1 MARDS
6 QDDEHDRLR
15 FQQRLW
21 GAAALAALAVILLPL
36 LLDGSGS
43 ESQFR
48 RVEQLREQPEVLDPE
63 EDVEKQ
69 NSSKPIASGTE
80 RSVKIRVGEED
91 PPDYLPPEN
100 EDSSKAA
107 LVGQDMDR
115 SLVGAP
121 VEALTAWVVQVGSFN
136 QEDNALSVRDEL
148 RRAGYPSFVSA
159 AEQGDAGLYR
169 VRIGPMIDEA
179 DARKT
184 EKAVS
189 ALLGRDAIT
198 VRYP

>member
-6 QDDEHDRLR
+6 QDDE
-15 FQQRLW
+15 
-21 GAAALAALAVILLPL
+21 
-36 LLDGSGS
+36 
-43 ESQFR
+43 
-48 RVEQLREQPEVLDPE
+48 QLREQPEALDPE
-63 EDVEKQ
+63 EDVENENDSKQ
-69 NSSKPIASGTE
+69 SASAGE
-80 RSVKIRVGEED
+80 RPVKIRVGEED
-91 PPDYLPPEN
+91 PPDYLPAES
-100 EDSSKAA
+100 EDSSEAT

-159 AEQGDAGLYR
+159 AEQGDSGLYR

-184 EKAVS
+184 EQAVS
-189 ALLGRDAIT
+189 QLLGRDAIT

>member
-1 MARDS
+1 MS
-6 QDDEHDRLR
+6 QSPLNDEEQKLR

-21 GAAALAALAVILLPL
+21 GVAAVAALAVIVLPL

-48 RVEQLREQPEVLDPE
+48 RVEQLREQPGELRSDDRP
-63 EDVEKQ
+63 
-69 NSSKPIASGTE
+69 SPAASTE
-80 RSVKIRVGEED
+80 QDIRIRVGEED
-91 PPDYLPPEN
+91 PPDYLPRES
-100 EDSSKAA
+100 EDDASRGP

-136 QEDNALSVRDEL
+136 DEDNALVVRDEL
-148 RRAGYPSFVSA
+148 RAAGYPSFVSA
-159 AEQGDAGLYR
+159 SEDGGTGLYR

-179 DARKT
+179 DARRT
-184 EKAVS
+184 EQAVGR
-189 ALLGRDAIT
+189 LLGRDAIT